1 MLTYQDF
8 QACADRAA
16 FVNTLVDAHR
26 ESEAY
31 QTALTADEYDRQR
44 NSTIYSYVRRL
55 FTLTGAPV
63 RDFTA
68 SNMRVASNFFHR
80 LNTQRCAYSLGNGVE
95 FTKEGTKARLGARFD
110 TDLQRLGYMAL
121 IHGVAFGLWNEDGL
135 KVFPLTEFAPL
146 WDEETGALRAGVR
159 FWRLGRD
166 KPARAVLYEEDGW
179 TPFCADRP
187 DGPLRQAGE
196 RTAYRLTVRHTAA
209 DGDRVVAGENY
220 AALPIIPLWGSRLKQ
235 STLVGMRQAIDS
247 YDLIQSGFAND
258 LSDCAMV
265 YWIIENCGGMTP
277 DDLARFRDQLKL
289 LHIANADTDG
299 GGRVTPYTQE
309 IPFEARRAYLD
320 HMRAAIYESFGGL
333 DVHAVA
339 AGATNDHIDAAYQ
352 PMDEE
357 ADDFEYQ
364 LIGFVQALL
373 GLLGIEDTPLFK
385 RNRVSNQREQVQM
398 LLSEAPYLD
407 RRAILTKLP
416 NVTVDEVKRL
426 LAAGHGADR
435 GAGHGKEGM
444 PLA

>member
-16 FVNTLVDAHR
+16 FVNRLVDAHR

-179 TPFCADRP
+179 TPYRADRP
-187 DGPLRQAGE
+187 DGALRQAGE

-426 LAAGHGADR
+426 LAAGHGADC